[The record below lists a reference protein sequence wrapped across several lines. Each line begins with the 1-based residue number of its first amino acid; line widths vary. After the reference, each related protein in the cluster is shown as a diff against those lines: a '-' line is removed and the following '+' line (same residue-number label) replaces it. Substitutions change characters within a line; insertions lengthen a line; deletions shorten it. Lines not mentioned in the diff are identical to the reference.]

1 MSNPPLLNGPIP
13 AFNNP
18 PITPQYY
25 KPKQF
30 FISNITLGI
39 TTIVTTILNM
49 DYVVGQLVRLLIPFS
64 NGCRE
69 LNEVIGYI
77 ISIPSMTQVEIAIDS
92 SRNVSQFISSTQ
104 PNQPQIIAVG
114 DVNTGS
120 INAFGRNPTST
131 KIEGSFINISPN

>member
-1 MSNPPLLNGPIP
+1 MSTPPLLNGPIP

-18 PITPQYY
+18 PITSQYY

-69 LNEVIGYI
+69 LNEVTGYV
-77 ISIPSMTQVEIAIDS
+77 ISIPSTSQVEIAIDS
-92 SRNVSQFISSTQ
+92 SRNVSQFISSLQ
-104 PNQPQIIAVG
+104 PNQPQIVAVG
-114 DVNTGS
+114 DVNTGH
-120 INAFGRNPTST
+120 INRFGPKHT
-131 KIEGSFINISPN
+131 KPKIPGSFINISPF